1 MSTPE
6 TFVAASAV
14 PRICIIDDD
23 DAVRD
28 SLRDLLH
35 SHGYEVKDFASALD
49 FLSGGHAASEQ
60 FDCAIVDLQMPG
72 LTGLELF
79 DIMQRHACT
88 LPFVMITGRADSAL
102 KDRARRRGV
111 VAMLDKPVG
120 ENALIDAIS
129 KANTVRT
136 ARGHA

>member
-28 SLRDLLH
+28 LLRDLLH
-35 SHGYEVKDFASALD
+35 SHGYEVKDFASAVD
-49 FLSGGHAASEQ
+49 FLSDGHAVSEQ

-72 LTGLELF
+72 LTGLKG
-79 DIMQRHACT
+79 T
-88 LPFVMITGRADSAL
+88 S
-102 KDRARRRGV
+102 
-111 VAMLDKPVG
+111 
-120 ENALIDAIS
+120 N
-129 KANTVRT
+129 NTAGDGPAKRIL
-136 ARGHA
+136 